1 MVCLGG
7 ALGYP
12 RTPLATTVNLLTIT
26 VNLFTVELVDRIDL
40 DSLLGLDAEARGAR
54 LVSASESQWFERKAF
69 RVDAKKLAAAVIGM
83 ANAEGGLVAVGLS
96 EGRVEGVDADP
107 RQVNRLRRA
116 PLELIDPPLLLRIE
130 EIDVVND
137 RGAADHVLLF
147 SVMPSQHA
155 HQRTDGEAFIRA
167 GDSTISLSRT
177 AWQELV
183 YDREADSYEAQP
195 APVGAE
201 ALSAERVDR
210 LRRDINAVGDDSH
223 VLRARSLVTVDDRL
237 TVAGLLLLGEHPQL
251 SFPHALVRVLR
262 YQADETGVGSRQ
274 TMVADGDRR
283 LEGVIPD
290 VIDAALALVDEWA
303 PRRRALRADGRFG
316 PVDVIPKE
324 AWMEAIVNA
333 VVHRSYSMAGDHI
346 RVSIFP
352 HRIEVSSPGRF
363 PGLVDPSD
371 PLKIARY
378 ARNPRIARVCSDLGY
393 AQELGEG
400 IRRMVGEMRQS
411 GLSDPV
417 YHQTSTSV
425 IVRLDAATRV
435 AESVA
440 ERVGKDA
447 LDVVS
452 LLRSTG
458 PLGTAD
464 IAMAMGVTR
473 QTALKRLKALR
484 EEGMVERDGRSPR
497 DPRATWRVAGA

>member
-1 MVCLGG
+1 MGHDDID
-7 ALGYP
+7 ALLNLPINERGE
-12 RTPLATTVNLLTIT
+12 RLAQTQEN
-26 VNLFTVELVDRIDL
+26 
-40 DSLLGLDAEARGAR
+40 
-54 LVSASESQWFERKAF
+54 QWFERKSIRIDQKSF
-69 RVDAKKLAAAVIGM
+69 AKAIIGM
-83 ANAEGGLVAVGLS
+83 ANAEGGTVVVGLS
-96 EGRVEGVDADP
+96 EKRVEGTDSAP
-107 RQVNRLRRA
+107 SQTNRLRQVPMTMVA
-116 PLELIDPPLLLRIE
+116 PPLRVHFREVPVMNDDGTQDHLL
-130 EIDVVND
+130 VAQVP
-137 RGAADHVLLF
+137 
-147 SVMPSQHA
+147 PSRHA
-155 HQRTDGEAFIRA
+155 HRRSDGTAFLRM
-167 GDSTISLSRT
+167 GDSTVKLDGPM
-177 AWQELV
+177 WEELV

-195 APVGAE
+195 APVGVE
-201 ALSAERVDR
+201 ELSAERVDR
-210 LRRDINAVGDDSH
+210 LRRDINAVGDDAH

-283 LEGVIPD
+283 LEGAIPD

>member
-1 MVCLGG
+1 
-7 ALGYP
+7 
-12 RTPLATTVNLLTIT
+12 
-26 VNLFTVELVDRIDL
+26 
-40 DSLLGLDAEARGAR
+40 
-54 LVSASESQWFERKAF
+54 
-69 RVDAKKLAAAVIGM
+69 
-83 ANAEGGLVAVGLS
+83 
-96 EGRVEGVDADP
+96 
-107 RQVNRLRRA
+107 
-116 PLELIDPPLLLRIE
+116 
-130 EIDVVND
+130 
-137 RGAADHVLLF
+137 
-147 SVMPSQHA
+147 
-155 HQRTDGEAFIRA
+155 
-167 GDSTISLSRT
+167 
-177 AWQELV
+177 
-183 YDREADSYEAQP
+183 
-195 APVGAE
+195 
-201 ALSAERVDR
+201 
-210 LRRDINAVGDDSH
+210 
-223 VLRARSLVTVDDRL
+223 
-237 TVAGLLLLGEHPQL
+237 
-251 SFPHALVRVLR
+251 
-262 YQADETGVGSRQ
+262 
-274 TMVADGDRR
+274 
-283 LEGVIPD
+283 
-290 VIDAALALVDEWA
+290 
-303 PRRRALRADGRFG
+303 
-316 PVDVIPKE
+316 
-324 AWMEAIVNA
+324 
-333 VVHRSYSMAGDHI
+333 MAGDHI

-393 AQELGEG
+393 TQELGEG

-425 IVRLDAATRV
+425 IVRLDAAARV